1 MLFDE
6 WIGRTGECENEIPL
20 MTSENQYK
28 YRPISDREN
37 VIVHATETSSTL
49 NFIGK
54 VCHKYLKYIG
64 LSHLMT
70 YLDIFDF
77 YRQFG
82 SVPLHRLVPM

>member
-54 VCHKYLKYIG
+54 VCHKRPSGCHISWFCDMK
-64 LSHLMT
+64 T
-70 YLDIFDF
+70 YFNVL
-77 YRQFG
+77 
-82 SVPLHRLVPM
+82 LVYVLFM